1 MLAGT
6 LENASFWE
14 LKVGFTHWPHV
25 LPIEP
30 GGCVD
35 FQTESNTRHC
45 LVTYRPGKCCWDVL
59 MGPVACFGRKLLE
72 GRKGEFALAFW
83 WYWEPLTDLQLLLLL

>member
-1 MLAGT
+1 M
-6 LENASFWE
+6 
-14 LKVGFTHWPHV
+14 
-25 LPIEP
+25 
-30 GGCVD
+30 
-35 FQTESNTRHC
+35 
-45 LVTYRPGKCCWDVL
+45 TYRPGKCCWDVL